1 MWLPENYNYQLPGII
16 IDPHD
21 CVAQKLD
28 PLGAER
34 GPQAKVVV
42 ATMEEIKREEM
53 EEEMDILLLFLKVP
67 PHWIRSQLR
76 AGAFHICS
84 PFF

>member
-53 EEEMDILLLFLKVP
+53 DILLLFLKVP

>member
-42 ATMEEIKREEM
+42 AMMEEIKR
-53 EEEMDILLLFLKVP
+53 EEMDILLLFLKVP